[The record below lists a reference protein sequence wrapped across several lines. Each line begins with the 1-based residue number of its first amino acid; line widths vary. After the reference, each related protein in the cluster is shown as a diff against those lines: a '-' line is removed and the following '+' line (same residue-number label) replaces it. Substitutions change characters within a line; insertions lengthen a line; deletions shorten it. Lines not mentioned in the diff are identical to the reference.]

1 MAQQAPPQETGMG
14 GRIVR
19 IVLYVIAFVV
29 MTFFPGLQTFKMLIT
44 ERKWSYSPLI
54 YEIAKEGVRK
64 RNEITQRKI
73 LAPYQPPSSAKA
85 VSAEEEDHTSNL
97 TVYNLSLMWDSAG
110 KKSLIVNIAN
120 PTIWRYFVVK
130 IRVVLDSPRVQR
142 EIESPENAAQ
152 IQDML
157 MTTIAAQKVEEV
169 RLPEGKAKLKEEI
182 RRGMN
187 AILAGERIV
196 AVYFDEFFFQ

>member
-1 MAQQAPPQETGMG
+1 MAQQAPPQQTETG
-14 GRIVR
+14 GRIIR
-19 IVLYVIAFVV
+19 IVLYVLAFAV
-29 MTFFPGLQTFKMLIT
+29 MTLFPSLHTLKTLIT
-44 ERKWSYSPLI
+44 QREWDYSPLV

-73 LAPYQPPSSAKA
+73 LAPHQPPSSAEG
-85 VSAEEEDHTSNL
+85 VSSPEEDRTSNL
-97 TVYNLSLMWDSAG
+97 TVYNLSLLWDSAG

-130 IRVVLDSPRVQR
+130 MRVVLSSPRIQR
-142 EIESPENAAQ
+142 DIESPENAAQ

-187 AILAGERIV
+187 TILAGEKIV